1 MQASAKTS
9 LMADGGWEPLNYV
22 YPRTS
27 GGGTMPTLDRAY
39 GRICK
44 GEPMPRA
51 TLRTLQDLEPSAAG
65 GVECVQGG
73 GGVWAEG
80 GRGWGEEH
88 TDIITVFPS
97 LRRQIPIE
105 KAAENRL

>member
-44 GEPMPRA
+44 GEPMPSA

-73 GGVWAEG
+73 RDVWAEG
-80 GRGWGEEH
+80 GGEGEGMGGGAH
-88 TDIITVFPS
+88 RYHNS
-97 LRRQIPIE
+97 LSFTSQT
-105 KAAENRL
+105 NSN